1 MTNEEA
7 KIILGAYRPGGEVP
21 ADPVFGAAMRQ
32 AERDPQLAAWFA
44 HSQGLDAAMR
54 VKLRELAPPPGLK
67 ESILAQARRV
77 T

>member
-7 KIILGAYRPGGEVP
+7 KIILGAYRPDGVAP
-21 ADPVFGAAMRQ
+21 ADAVFGEAMRQ
-32 AERDPQLAAWFA
+32 AERDPQLGAWFA
-44 HSQGLDAAMR
+44 QWQGLDAAMR

-77 T
+77 P